1 MFELPDAYTA
11 FREEFPE
18 VAEAYD
24 AVGSAAH
31 ESGPLDERTRQLVKL
46 AIAVGGRQEG
56 ATKGHIR
63 RAIDMEITPDEI
75 KHVILLALTTAGFPA
90 TVAAYA
96 WLGEVLGE
104 G

>member
-31 ESGPLDERTRQLVKL
+31 EAGPLDDRTRQLVKL
-46 AIAVGGRQEG
+46 AIAVGGHSEG
-56 ATKGHIR
+56 AAKGHIR
-63 RAIDMEITPDEI
+63 RAIEMGITPEEV

-90 TVAAYA
+90 MVAAYA

>member
-24 AVGSAAH
+24 ALGSAAH
-31 ESGPLDERTRQLVKL
+31 EAGPLDDRTRQLVKL
-46 AIAVGGRQEG
+46 AIAIGGRQEG

-63 RAIDMEITPDEI
+63 RAIEMGITPDEV
-75 KHVILLALTTAGFPA
+75 KHAILLALTTAGFPA